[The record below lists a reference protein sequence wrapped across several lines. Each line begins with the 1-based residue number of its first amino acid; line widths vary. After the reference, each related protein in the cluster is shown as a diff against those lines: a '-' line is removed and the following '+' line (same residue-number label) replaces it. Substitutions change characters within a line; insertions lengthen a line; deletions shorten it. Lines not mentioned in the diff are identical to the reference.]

1 MLAQA
6 YRSLITVGCSHL
18 ALSPNSTLQPIALRP
33 IYCHEI
39 DVAELVATAVV
50 RIVNAEYQLMQ
61 LIMQL
66 QPMHDEIAEAF
77 IEHSQKIEQQ
87 QLLLSNILVD
97 LDQAQQAALLIE
109 LTYKILNQ
117 TKRSH
122 LVPNPALVAK
132 HLQARASYGR

>member
-1 MLAQA
+1 
-6 YRSLITVGCSHL
+6 
-18 ALSPNSTLQPIALRP
+18 
-33 IYCHEI
+33 
-39 DVAELVATAVV
+39 
-50 RIVNAEYQLMQ
+50 
-61 LIMQL
+61 
-66 QPMHDEIAEAF
+66 MHDEIAEAF

-132 HLQARASYGR
+132 HLQARASYGRWLPIVRLKEIRYYADKAKFRVATKWLKHYLSGFFLCIY